1 MTRHDDEVVSY
12 GAPLRSLGDAA
23 NPAVSPPGAAPRPG
37 ALAVTY
43 EAADQVVQVT
53 VIGEIDLAT
62 VEVLHRELRP
72 ALALNLPMCLDMSGV
87 SFMDSTGIA
96 ALVKVHNETIIAAAA
111 PLTIV
116 NASAAV
122 RRVLELT
129 GVDQIVNI
137 EG

>member
-1 MTRHDDEVVSY
+1 MTRHDDEVVAY
-12 GAPLRSLGDAA
+12 GEPLRTLGDAA
-23 NPAVSPPGAAPRPG
+23 NQPASRPGAAPTPD
-37 ALAVTY
+37 ALAVTL
-43 EAADQVVQVT
+43 EADDQVVHVAVT
-53 VIGEIDLAT
+53 GEIDLAT